1 MESSIVTL
9 LSMKKNRIM
18 RLEDISKEL
27 DINDSERFMNAIKV
41 LEEEGIIFR
50 DKKGKYTL
58 TFNTSLKKGKIKVT
72 KRKGPI

>member
-9 LSMKKNRIM
+9 LSMKKNKIM
-18 RLEDISKEL
+18 KLEDISKAL
-27 DINDSERFMNAIKV
+27 DTHDSRRFMMSIKV

-58 TFNTSLKKGKIKVT
+58 T
-72 KRKGPI
+72 

>member
-9 LSMKKNRIM
+9 LSMKKNKIM
-18 RLEDISKEL
+18 KLEDISKAL
-27 DINDSERFMNAIKV
+27 DTHDSKRFGAAIKV

-58 TFNTSLKKGKIKVT
+58 TSNTTLKK
-72 KRKGPI
+72 R

>member
-58 TFNTSLKKGKIKVT
+58 TSLILV
-72 KRKGPI
+72 

>member
-41 LEEEGIIFR
+41 LEEEAVKEALHE
-50 DKKGKYTL
+50 DDETTEEAK
-58 TFNTSLKKGKIKVT
+58 
-72 KRKGPI
+72 

>member
-27 DINDSERFMNAIKV
+27 DINDSERFMAN
-41 LEEEGIIFR
+41 
-50 DKKGKYTL
+50 
-58 TFNTSLKKGKIKVT
+58 
-72 KRKGPI
+72 